1 MHAIEALT
9 LRVRE
14 VNACANSQPL
24 RISAPDSLIYQF
36 IEEFEARGEI
46 PDFGSELGT
55 GCDVV
60 WLGPHLAVHVE
71 DDLPPHTFKIVL
83 QK

>member
-1 MHAIEALT
+1 MNAIESLV

-14 VNACANSQPL
+14 TEHPVTQL
-24 RISAPDSLIYQF
+24 RISAPDTLIYQF
-36 IEEFEARGEI
+36 IEEFEERGEV
-46 PDFGSELGT
+46 PEFGPEIGT

-60 WLGPHLAVHVE
+60 WFGPHLAVHA
-71 DDLPPHTFKIVL
+71 DNDLPADTFEIAV